1 MSDLLTPEALLFAYS
16 IGMFPM
22 ADPSQNNEIGWY
34 EPEMRGIIPLDGL
47 KVSKSL
53 RQVLISGKYHVTMNT
68 EFEQVMRHCAN
79 RSDTWISEEIISAY
93 TALHELG
100 YAFSFETRDSTGVLA
115 GGLYGV
121 ALGRAFFGE
130 SMFHLQRDAS
140 KVALVE
146 LVNWMKRNGFVL
158 LDTQY
163 YTPHLGSMGCIEISR
178 NEYKKLLIQALQA
191 F

>member
-1 MSDLLTPEALLFAYS
+1 
-16 IGMFPM
+16 
-22 ADPSQNNEIGWY
+22 
-34 EPEMRGIIPLDGL
+34 
-47 KVSKSL
+47 
-53 RQVLISGKYHVTMNT
+53 MNT